1 MQDIHRAE
9 TALTTTMDIQSTI
22 HATYLSRMLTRR
34 WLGSRRRFVVVLG
47 MISWDTLLALAMWQA
62 AFVLQGI

>member
-1 MQDIHRAE
+1 VQDIHRAE

-22 HATYLSRMLTRR
+22 HARYLPRMLTRR

-47 MISWDTLLALAMWQA
+47 MIS
-62 AFVLQGI
+62 

>member
-1 MQDIHRAE
+1 VQDIHRAE

-22 HATYLSRMLTRR
+22 HATYLPRMLTRH
-34 WLGSRRRFVVVLG
+34 WLGSRRGFVVVLG